1 MFSLLAI
8 SKVFAM
14 EDLPLELSGSDTD
27 VLVSSDEMHDALF
40 AAVAHEA
47 YRTGATFAETMGRD
61 FEHAPVEETARPK
74 LAAKPKSAGGWRAG
88 PSANAAAS
96 SSLAAGSPSVAA
108 STIAAA
114 SADMPCP
121 RSMLLPIEWSQVRIF
136 LDHKNKVH
144 LDTKT
149 SPLPLP
155 HPNMEFRGYVEN
167 SDDSISAFFMRRGE
181 AGTRMPKKRSGGINK
196 RYFDGLKKA
205 RTGAERAQY
214 RRDCRNLFVFHTDR
228 FGPNDPEI

>member
-27 VLVSSDEMHDALF
+27 VLMSSDEIHDALF
-40 AAVAHEA
+40 SAVAHEA
-47 YRTGATFAETMGRD
+47 YRTGATFAEMMGRD
-61 FEHAPVEETARPK
+61 LEHALVGETARPK

-88 PSANAAAS
+88 SSADAAAS
-96 SSLAAGSPSVAA
+96 SSLAAGSSSVAA

-121 RSMLLPIEWSQVRIF
+121 RSMLLPIEWSQVHIF

-196 RYFDGLKKA
+196 KYFDGLKKA
-205 RTGAERAQY
+205 RTDAERAQY
-214 RRDCRNLFVFHTDR
+214 RRDCRDLYVPHKDR

>member
-1 MFSLLAI
+1 
-8 SKVFAM
+8 M
-14 EDLPLELSGSDTD
+14 EDLPFELSGSDTD
-27 VLVSSDEMHDALF
+27 LFMSSDEIHDALF
-40 AAVAHEA
+40 SAVAHEA
-47 YRTGATFAETMGRD
+47 YRTGATFAEVMGRD
-61 FEHAPVEETARPK
+61 FEHAPVEETALPK

-96 SSLAAGSPSVAA
+96 SSVAA